1 MKNKYIFGGIIIV
14 LFFAIMGY
22 LFTETNIK
30 YENDFQKVIK
40 SAKIVKVTGSWN
52 KSKKYVI
59 DTKNNEFS
67 FFMNDDS
74 GNELKVVYKGTI
86 PNNFDH
92 ATSVVVTG
100 KFHNGVLKAKDI
112 LTKCPSKYQ
121 DTQTTKNS

>member
-14 LFFAIMGY
+14 VFFAIMGY

-30 YENDFQKVIK
+30 YENDFQKVMK
-40 SAKIVKVTGSWN
+40 STKIVKVTGSWD

-67 FFMNDDS
+67 FFMNDNK
-74 GNELKVVYKGTI
+74 GNEIKVVYKGTI

-92 ATSVVVTG
+92 ATSIVVTG
-100 KFHNGVLKAKDI
+100 KFHNGVFKAKDI

-121 DTQTTKNS
+121 DSQTAKNS